1 MAQQLADTN
10 SVTMPHRKKNP
21 SKTQQNPNVNVIG
34 QSLFCKKATK
44 GQLIHHDG
52 LSLKFISIS
61 IFLLAGYLDFDMTHI
76 E

>member
-1 MAQQLADTN
+1 
-10 SVTMPHRKKNP
+10 MPHREKENKTKPKPPALTLLSKAYFIKKLP
-21 SKTQQNPNVNVIG
+21 K
-34 QSLFCKKATK
+34 K

-76 E
+76 EWII